1 MFKCHFAMNATNEW
15 KVSNKDF
22 KYQEFFD
29 NLLALFDSKD
39 FVAKWFN
46 V

>member
-1 MFKCHFAMNATNEW
+1 MDATNEW
-15 KVSNKDF
+15 KLSDKDF

-29 NLLALFDSKD
+29 NLLALFDDED
-39 FVAKWFN
+39 FAAKTIKWFN